1 MKLKKLGIFVACA
14 LILTGCGEGKKGEG
28 DYKEVKLNKETT
40 TTDSIAYLVGNMAGI
55 QRQYMAK
62 NDSTIDAKAFDEG
75 FYAGLS
81 LAKMDNNHYNQ
92 GLLMGLQ
99 AAMQMADMNT
109 NYKMTMTTDAVASGY
124 KAGIK
129 QEPNEQKAGDIQL
142 QATNAMNNAIIKASE
157 KVVSDYA
164 KGKDYKKEGNV
175 YYKEKKAGNG
185 AKLAIGSQAHVKMN
199 LLDTK
204 GKEIMP
210 GSGEQVNPVMVGQSP
225 MPQLDKV
232 LPLLKEGAVVEIL
245 TTGAEIF
252 GNRTPQN
259 VKPMD
264 VYVIS
269 IETVPASEVPTAE
282 TPDAAKP
289 ATPGTP
295 ENAEM

>member
-1 MKLKKLGIFVACA
+1 
-14 LILTGCGEGKKGEG
+14 
-28 DYKEVKLNKETT
+28 
-40 TTDSIAYLVGNMAGI
+40 
-55 QRQYMAK
+55 
-62 NDSTIDAKAFDEG
+62 
-75 FYAGLS
+75 
-81 LAKMDNNHYNQ
+81 
-92 GLLMGLQ
+92 
-99 AAMQMADMNT
+99 
-109 NYKMTMTTDAVASGY
+109 
-124 KAGIK
+124 
-129 QEPNEQKAGDIQL
+129 
-142 QATNAMNNAIIKASE
+142 
-157 KVVSDYA
+157 
-164 KGKDYKKEGNV
+164 
-175 YYKEKKAGNG
+175 
-185 AKLAIGSQAHVKMN
+185 MN